1 MQIHSISLRLSVFV
15 GPPRRRPRARPGWA
29 PAARQT
35 VHITYG
41 LLLDQPWFRDAFFA
55 TMAAHEEAYYAALV
69 RHLGKH
75 VRILTAGTDV

>member
-1 MQIHSISLRLSVFV
+1 MNL
-15 GPPRRRPRARPGWA
+15 

-35 VHITYG
+35 VHIAYG
-41 LLLDQPWFRDAFFA
+41 LLLEEPWFRDAFFA
-55 TMAAHEEAYYAALV
+55 AMAAHEEAYYAALV